1 MFSRKNRCFDTK
13 HNKLKAFLLGSFL
26 AVATAFVYV
35 IRYMIFPFK
44 EMSFDLILLIGV
56 PLVFLC
62 AFFGGLKYLQGAV
75 NTRIEITEKAMNIT
89 VGKSVQSFNIKDF
102 VGFLPVNEYEYFDS
116 PKFLVFKHGADNDS
130 RSFLLPGMTDEHYS
144 YVLLCGVNNRQ
155 YKKLMIWL
163 PSILKDM
170 NIEIDKNG
178 KTDYQP
184 LSYEKLM
191 EEYSHSTGMV

>member
-1 MFSRKNRCFDTK
+1 
-13 HNKLKAFLLGSFL
+13 
-26 AVATAFVYV
+26 
-35 IRYMIFPFK
+35 
-44 EMSFDLILLIGV
+44 
-56 PLVFLC
+56 
-62 AFFGGLKYLQGAV
+62 
-75 NTRIEITEKAMNIT
+75 
-89 VGKSVQSFNIKDF
+89 
-102 VGFLPVNEYEYFDS
+102 
-116 PKFLVFKHGADNDS
+116 
-130 RSFLLPGMTDEHYS
+130 MTDEHYS